1 MSILRALP
9 PVLLL
14 VVSGC
19 SASVPVRVLSSEPDV
34 VALPEA
40 EMAPPEQDVT
50 PRAPAR
56 IGAPG
61 GNGAGPRSVVPAQS
75 GNDTV
80 GGLPAGTG
88 SGTGPRG

>member
-1 MSILRALP
+1 MSILRALSP
-9 PVLLL
+9 ILL
-14 VVSGC
+14 VMVSGC
-19 SASVPVRVLSSEPDV
+19 SASVPLRVLSSEPTTV
-34 VALPEA
+34 VMPEA
-40 EMAPPEQDVT
+40 EPSPAPDDVT

-75 GNDTV
+75 GNETV
-80 GGLPAGTG
+80 GGLPAGIG